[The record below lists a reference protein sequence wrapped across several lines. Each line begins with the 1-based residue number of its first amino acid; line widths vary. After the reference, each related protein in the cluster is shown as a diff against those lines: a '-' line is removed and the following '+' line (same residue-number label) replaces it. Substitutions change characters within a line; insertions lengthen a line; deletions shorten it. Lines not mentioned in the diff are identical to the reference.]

1 MNTSIPL
8 LSLTL
13 FLPLVGAFII
23 LLLRHSSPKVINTMA
38 IVFASLSLFGAIGIG
53 FGLDSGFSH
62 VEELQWIPALDA
74 AYRLGVDGISYTAVL
89 LSTILF
95 FCTIVYSTKMKEKL
109 GTKMALFLLLETACL
124 GVFMSLDLLL
134 FYIFFEITLVGMY
147 FVIAGWGHENR
158 KKAAIM
164 FFIYTLIGSLFLLL
178 AFLSLYIFSEPRTF
192 DMRELIANP
201 PLSGMVATSTFWA
214 LFLAFAIKT
223 PLFPFHSWLPLA
235 HTEAPASGSAILAGI
250 LLKLGAYG
258 FIRFALQMT
267 PGAFKEYAWV
277 VMIVAVFSVIY
288 GALVA
293 MAQTDIKRM
302 VAYTSI
308 NHMGYLVF
316 GVAVAAVIPSTSGIH
331 ALDGATLQMF
341 SHGIVTGLL
350 FLLIGAIQERA
361 TTREMPALK
370 GLLKAYPILGGFFV
384 LAAFASL
391 GLPGLAHF
399 PAEFQIFL
407 GGFEIYP
414 WAVAIMLLG
423 LVLTSGLYIRAIQ
436 RSFMGSPDKSLLVKL
451 KDLDARELC
460 AFIPLV
466 ILIIGIGV
474 FPNLILDSIHQTVKY
489 LSIWEK

>member
-1 MNTSIPL
+1 MNEIPL
-8 LSLTL
+8 LTLSL
-13 FLPLVGAFII
+13 FIPLLGSI
-23 LLLRHSSPKVINTMA
+23 LLLFLKPQGHRIPNLIAVTAAALSAAGVILMG
-38 IVFASLSLFGAIGIG
+38 LRGITA
-53 FGLDSGFSH
+53 DFSQIEE
-62 VEELQWIPALDA
+62 VEWIPSLGA

-89 LSTILF
+89 LTALLFLFTGIFSTRIRKKSSAF
-95 FCTIVYSTKMKEKL
+95 
-109 GTKMALFLLLETACL
+109 MALFLMLETACL

-134 FYIFFEITLVGMY
+134 FYVFFEVTLVGMY
-147 FVIAGWGHENR
+147 FIIAGWGHENR

-164 FFIYTLIGSLFLLL
+164 FFIYTLIGSLLLL
-178 AFLSLYIFSEPRTF
+178 LGLLSLYLHSDPHTF
-192 DMRELIANP
+192 DMRELVANP
-201 PLSGMVATSTFWA
+201 PLSGMAALLTFWA

-223 PLFPFHSWLPLA
+223 PLFPFHSWLPMA
-235 HTEAPASGSAILAGI
+235 HTEAPAEGSAILAGI

-258 FIRFALQMT
+258 FIRFAFQMT
-267 PGAFKEYAWV
+267 PEAFAANAWIV
-277 VMIVAVFSVIY
+277 IVVAVVSVIY

-316 GVAVAAVIPSTSGIH
+316 GVAIATLGTTTAAER

-350 FLLIGAIQERA
+350 FLLIGSIQERT

-370 GLLKAYPILGGFFV
+370 GLLKVYPLLSGFFI

-407 GGFEIYP
+407 GGYEISP
-414 WAVAIMLLG
+414 ITVAIVLLG
-423 LVLTSGLYIRAIQ
+423 LVLTSALYLRAIQ
-436 RSFMGSPDKSLLVKL
+436 RSFMGAEDRTVLEKM
-451 KDLDARELC
+451 KDLDSRELWT
-460 AFIPLV
+460 FIPLV
-466 ILIIGIGV
+466 ILIILIGI
-474 FPNLILDSIHQTVKY
+474 FPDILLNFIHETTKLITV
-489 LSIWEK
+489 